1 MIQIKQPA
9 TRDEY
14 KAYYD
19 LRFKVLREPWGQPR
33 GTEKDDYEPI
43 SQHFMAVEDATGEIV
58 GVVKMFE
65 KAPGV
70 CWFSHLAVANR
81 YQKKG
86 IGKLLMSHIEDQ
98 ARAQSFQTMGCMS
111 RLNTTGYFEKLG
123 YKMAGLPTH
132 YFGTTQV
139 VWMDKTL

>member
-9 TRDEY
+9 TREEY

-19 LRFKVLREPWGQPR
+19 LRFKVLREPWGMPR

-43 SQHFMAVEDATGEIV
+43 SKHFMAIDDATGEIV

-81 YQKKG
+81 YQNKG
-86 IGKLLMSHIEDQ
+86 IGKLLMSHVEDQ
-98 ARAQSFQTMGCMS
+98 ARMNGFQTIGCMS
-111 RLNTTGYFEKLG
+111 RLNTTGYFEKMG

-139 VWMDKTL
+139 VWMDKPL